1 MIDDYGYCI
10 MSGIARPESVEGV
23 LDVLDEDPT
32 AQILA
37 GGTDFMVEVNY
48 GHRQPHSVVSL
59 ARVADIRSWKVVED
73 QLVIGAGVTYSQL
86 MGVQLARLAPGLA
99 QAARTVG
106 SPQIRNAGTIGGN
119 LGTASPA
126 GDSLPILLALDAQ
139 VDIRSKH
146 HRRSL
151 RVDECVI
158 GPKKNA
164 LHPGEMI
171 VSVRIPLS
179 DTSQEVL
186 KVGTRNAMVISVAG
200 LALVIDWKSGRVGC
214 GLGSVGPTPI
224 RASVAEE
231 WLTSV
236 IDWENRRIPPVDHY
250 GQKFGQLVAR
260 ASRPI
265 DDHRS
270 SAAYRRHALDVC
282 ARRAY
287 ERIREHAGA
296 PGLPGLP
303 GLPGATADIIIDEV

>member
-1 MIDDYGYCI
+1 MV
-10 MSGIARPESVEGV
+10 SGIVRPESVEGV
-23 LDVLDEDPT
+23 LEALDEDPT

-48 GHRQPHSVVSL
+48 GHRRPQSIVSL
-59 ARVADIRSWKVVED
+59 SRVAGMRSWQVAED
-73 QLVIGAGVTYSQL
+73 QLVIGAGVAHSQL
-86 MGVQLARLAPGLA
+86 MGAQLAELAPGLA

-126 GDSLPILLALDAQ
+126 GDILPILLALDAQ

-164 LHPGEMI
+164 LQPGEII

-179 DTSQEVL
+179 DTSQEFL
-186 KVGTRNAMVISVAG
+186 KVGTRNAMVISVAN

-224 RASVAEE
+224 RASVAEA
-231 WLTSV
+231 WLAGV
-236 IDWENRRIPPVDHY
+236 IDWENRRIPREGDY
-250 GQKFGQLVAR
+250 GQKFGELVAR
-260 ASRPI
+260 ASSPI

-287 ERIREHAGA
+287 ERISERRELSSGGIMEGA
-296 PGLPGLP
+296 
-303 GLPGATADIIIDEV
+303 